1 MIYMHTSI
9 WYIYVCIHIIDM
21 YIYIYTYIHSS
32 YVDRKIKRI
41 QQCLVMR
48 YTIEIW
54 NNRAWTLKVRP
65 VSHVRVKIRNSL
77 ACVRSTFSCHV
88 LCLFLLLYVSK
99 IQTDLLAYVAWPPPA
114 FAFDWSLSI
123 PLFLFNIL
131 QLGCILDFTMF
142 CVRAILHL
150 WISLFRV
157 FLPCTSTYAQLVMN
171 ASTIFQNGQA
181 HFLISRMMLDRRFQF
196 DRFVVPRLWPRKYA
210 SLHREDITT
219 ATCVRRFQIS
229 DKLDSKK

>member
-41 QQCLVMR
+41 QQCHVMR

-88 LCLFLLLYVSK
+88 LCLFLLVSN
-99 IQTDLLAYVAWPPPA
+99 IQTDLLACVLGIIEANRIDLHVSSKKKESASFACPVYFLYHIFKAMSWIRLPLAEMACPYVSMWICLIAFPWALGSSYSENQAPLNQWPPPA
-114 FAFDWSLSI
+114 FQSTFDWSL
-123 PLFLFNIL
+123 
-131 QLGCILDFTMF
+131 
-142 CVRAILHL
+142 
-150 WISLFRV
+150 
-157 FLPCTSTYAQLVMN
+157 
-171 ASTIFQNGQA
+171 
-181 HFLISRMMLDRRFQF
+181 
-196 DRFVVPRLWPRKYA
+196 
-210 SLHREDITT
+210 
-219 ATCVRRFQIS
+219 
-229 DKLDSKK
+229 